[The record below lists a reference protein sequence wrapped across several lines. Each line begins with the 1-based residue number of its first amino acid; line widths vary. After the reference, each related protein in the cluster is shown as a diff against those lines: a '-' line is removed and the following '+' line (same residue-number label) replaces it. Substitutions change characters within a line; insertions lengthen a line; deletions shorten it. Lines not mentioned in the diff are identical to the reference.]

1 MSTEV
6 KSKAPTAQKPV
17 NKKVKYIWFAISMLI
32 FAAGVIL
39 AKNGV
44 SLENYAVKAVY
55 AVAVLFP
62 LLVAAQKT
70 SCERIG
76 ENGKKNVFAYVLY
89 YIFIILF
96 IVLIPLIFWVNQF
109 VSL

>member
-1 MSTEV
+1 MEV
-6 KSKAPTAQKPV
+6 KNEAPKAQKPV
-17 NKKVKYIWFAISMLI
+17 NKKAKFIWFAISMVI

-39 AKNGV
+39 AKMGV

-62 LLVAAQKT
+62 LLIAAQKT
-70 SCERIG
+70 SFERVD
-76 ENGKKNVFAYVLY
+76 ENGKKKPLIYVLY
-89 YIFIILF
+89 YFFIVLF
-96 IVLIPLIFWVNQF
+96 IVLVPFIFWVNQF